1 MKIAPALLRLAC
13 VHRKTDED
21 WPRSPSEK
29 DRRRPSC
36 ASSTAQGARGPLR
49 RRDWARLIGICDGC
63 RLGSQRL
70 QVPAAILITL
80 LQRGPVSTLIQTA
93 EQILSEPPSAVFLK
107 LAVASAASLGAMHTL
122 AGATTYALVS
132 TQPSPLSVT
141 VNAAIPSVGF
151 TVTNTIY
158 TGSWMISGQVPPGLQ
173 FSAVEGGNT
182 LTGPGILDATTA
194 GMSDGYG
201 GMTGG
206 NSQTTPVLSGTPTL
220 PGTYQIS
227 LTAYEYGAA
236 GGLVSPTYAYSV
248 TVKPAVAAPS
258 ITTQPVS
265 QTVGAGSTLTLTV
278 AATGSPTYQWQLGGN
293 NLSNSGNISGSQ
305 TSTLTITNIATSQ
318 AGNYTV
324 VATNAGGSVT
334 SSAAAVTVSYSGP
347 PPFITTQPTGQSV
360 NAGASPTLSV
370 AATNAAS
377 YQWQFNGANIPG
389 ATNATL
395 ALSNIGSTQRG
406 SYAAV
411 ATNPA
416 GSVSSN
422 AVNVAVSVNS
432 FLYNISTLGY
442 VGPTTSQSL
451 VGGFYTTG
459 SGSKNVVVRGIGPN
473 LAVVQPSL
481 NGLALATP
489 SLTLYNATSA
499 MGTNTAWGGGQ
510 TLTNAFNT
518 VFAPVFAT
526 NSNDTAFFVDV
537 PAGPGIGYTAQ
548 IAGASGATGVAQ
560 IEVYDYDSYVG
571 TPASRLVN
579 ISTRGYVGASGGLS
593 IATGISRYQ
602 YLDAGFYVIGNTAQT
617 LLIRAVG
624 PGEAGAFP
632 GQNLANAKLTL
643 YDSSGNIIA
652 TNSGWGNSPV
662 LGNSTVA
669 AGIQPATTAI
679 MNSVYAGA
687 IAAGSNDSA
696 MVATLP
702 TGTSGVAGYTAT
714 VTSADGTAAGIAL
727 VEVYNVP

>member
-1 MKIAPALLRLAC
+1 MKIAPALLRF
-13 VHRKTDED
+13 
-21 WPRSPSEK
+21 
-29 DRRRPSC
+29 
-36 ASSTAQGARGPLR
+36 
-49 RRDWARLIGICDGC
+49 
-63 RLGSQRL
+63 GSQRL

-107 LAVASAASLGAMHTL
+107 VAVASAASLGAMHTL
-122 AGATTYALVS
+122 AGATTYALTT
-132 TQPSPLSVT
+132 TQQSPLSVK
-141 VNAAIPSVGF
+141 VNAAISSVGF

-158 TGSWMISGQVPPGLQ
+158 TGSWVIAGQIPPGLQ

-182 LTGPGILDATTA
+182 LTGPGILDATTT
-194 GMSDGYG
+194 GQSDGYG
-201 GMTGG
+201 GTTGG

-220 PGTYQIS
+220 PGNYQIS

-236 GGLVSPTYAYSV
+236 GGLVSPTYTFTINVAA
-248 TVKPAVAAPS
+248 AVAAPS

-265 QTVGAGSTLTLTV
+265 QSVGSGSTLTLTV
-278 AATGSPTYQWQLGGN
+278 AATGSPTYQWQLGGT
-293 NLSNSGNISGSQ
+293 NLSDSGNISGSK
-305 TSTLTITNIATSQ
+305 TATLTITNIATSQ
-318 AGNYTV
+318 AGSYTA
-324 VATNAGGSVT
+324 VATNDGGSVT
-334 SSAAAVTVSYSGP
+334 SNAAVVTVNFSGP
-347 PPFITTQPTGQSV
+347 PPAFTTQPTGQSV
-360 NAGASPTLSV
+360 NAGASPTLTV
-370 AATNAAS
+370 AATNGAS
-377 YQWQFNGANIPG
+377 YQWQLNGANIAG

-395 ALSNIGSTQRG
+395 TLSNVGTTQRG
-406 SYAAV
+406 TYTAI

-416 GSVSSN
+416 GSVTSN

-459 SGSKNVVVRGIGPN
+459 SGSKNIVVRGIGPN
-473 LAVVQPSL
+473 LAVVQTTL

-499 MGTNTAWGGGQ
+499 VGTNTAWGGGQ
-510 TLTNAFNT
+510 TLINAFNT

-526 NSNDTAFFVDV
+526 NSKDTAFYMNV
-537 PAGPGIGYTAQ
+537 PAGPGIGYTAE
-548 IAGASGATGVAQ
+548 IDGAGGTSGVAQ
-560 IEVYDYDSYVG
+560 IEVYDYDSYVS
-571 TPASRLVN
+571 TPASRLIN

-593 IATGISRYQ
+593 TATGISRYQ
-602 YLDAGFYVIGNTAQT
+602 YLDAGFYVIGNTAQS

-624 PGEAGAFP
+624 PGEAGVFP
-632 GQNLANAKLTL
+632 NQNLTKTKLTL

-652 TNSGWGNSPV
+652 TNAGWGNAPV

-679 MNSVYAGA
+679 MNSVFAGT

-696 MVATLP
+696 MVVTLP
-702 TGTSGVAGYTAT
+702 TGTGGVAGYTAT

-727 VEVYNVP
+727 VEVYNLP